1 MMEVVFAPALAKK
14 MTISSKQLV
23 LTDSETL
30 DEVLKCLA
38 ENFSIETQGAYDQQ
52 SLFEI
57 LVKAASS
64 GDSIENT
71 AKILKNIPTANDIR
85 YHLDKINNFEL
96 LESQINQALKSRIPA
111 RIQKGC
117 LKIAI
122 DLNLIPYYG
131 KPSNEELPY
140 IYRSEAKS
148 GTCSFYAYATLYVL
162 MKNKRITL
170 AIRGVR
176 WSDTT
181 VAIIT
186 YLLAELSELKIRVK
200 KLYLDRGF
208 FSTPVI
214 RWLQALDIPFVMPAI
229 RRGKQGG
236 IKQFL
241 KGKKSYKTTYTMT
254 RSKDDSVTFD
264 LWIVCKYRK
273 GKRGK
278 RGIEYFAYVIYKAKA
293 SLSYIHQDYRKRFG
307 IESSYRLKNL
317 SRIRT
322 NNKNPV
328 LRLLFVGISFLLVN
342 IWVNLLWLKISRKRR
357 GCRLIY
363 RQLFGFK
370 QMLAFLCQVVERKY
384 QLVESIYLPAD

>member
-1 MMEVVFAPALAKK
+1 MMEVSFTFLDKK
-14 MTISSKQLV
+14 LTISSRQLV

-30 DEVLKCLA
+30 DEVIECLI
-38 ENFSIETQGAYDQQ
+38 ENFPVETQGAFDQR

-71 AKILKNIPTANDIR
+71 AKILKNVPTANDIR
-85 YHLDKINNFEL
+85 YHIDKINDFES
-96 LESQINQALKSRIPA
+96 LEAQVNKALKSKIPST
-111 RIQKGC
+111 IKKSC

-131 KPSNEELPY
+131 KSSQFESPY

-162 MKNKRITL
+162 MKGKRVTL

-176 WSDTT
+176 CWDTS

-186 YLLAELSELKIRVK
+186 YLLAELSGLKINIK

-214 RWLQALDIPFVMPAI
+214 RWLQALNIPFIMPAI
-229 RRGKQGG
+229 RRGKKGG

-254 RSKDDSVTFD
+254 RNKDDSVTFE
-264 LWIVCKYRK
+264 LWIICKYRK

-278 RGIEYFAYVIYKAKA
+278 NGIEYFAYAIYKAKT
-293 SLSYIHQDYRKRFG
+293 SLTYIHEDYRKRFG

-317 SRIRT
+317 CRIRT

-342 IWVNLLWLKISRKRR
+342 IWVNLLWLKVSKKRR
-357 GCRLIY
+357 GHRLIY
-363 RQLFGFK
+363 RTLFGLK
-370 QMLAFLCQVVERKY
+370 QMLAFLRQVVERKY
-384 QLVESIYLPAD
+384 QVVEGIYIPSG